1 MPADKDIF
9 GEPATTPFARFVQ
22 GRALYPPTKIYESAE
37 IVVQRLAT
45 LDLAAIFSELVEKGD
60 CGGYYGVLPRSTWFA
75 VIGNFLHYRVQP
87 DPGPSSWREF
97 CIAGLKLMLRRPLDL
112 VFPELKDRKHWLN
125 NVAPGQTWEKE
136 RLLAILKNTTDLE
149 KYFREERLN
158 AIKHVLKKPFVN
170 PDDPKDQ
177 IRITVD
183 VYVIKDLARL
193 AIEKLLS

>member
-1 MPADKDIF
+1 MPVKDLNRHDH
-9 GEPATTPFARFVQ
+9 EDEKLNR
-22 GRALYPPTKIYESAE
+22 LLSS
-37 IVVQRLAT
+37 IVWEHKHPIRKLWGA
-45 LDLAAIFSELVEKGD
+45 
-60 CGGYYGVLPRSTWFA
+60 GGP
-75 VIGNFLHYRVQP
+75 
-87 DPGPSSWREF
+87 
-97 CIAGLKLMLRRPLDL
+97 RRPFPVVYGPRMSGGIQIDPSFLLYYPSKITTETQWLALTLFREAANSGSNFYAFLCYHKVLDL
-112 VFPELKDRKHWLN
+112 VFPKLKDRKHWLN